1 MSNTLA
7 IAAVTQTFSDLLRN
21 VQDNPA
27 LGPTTVTNAPPDQAA
42 PDPQQPERRLN
53 LYLYQVSP
61 NCGWNNADL
70 PIRDASGN
78 LINQPVLALDLHYL
92 LTAYGLGSEIDTH
105 HLMAHAMSIV
115 HDTGYL
121 DRGAIETSVNAPGS
135 PVAGADLAAQIELVK
150 LAPQMLTEED
160 LYRLWTVFQ
169 TSYRLSVGYQASVVL
184 IQRTVQIQ
192 SGPPVRIPQI
202 TATPMRSPQIASV
215 SPQPATIPGT
225 LTITGEGLMAP
236 GSFVRLPSGDITP
249 DTASISS
256 TQIEITLPA
265 TLGAGQNTVQVI
277 EPVTL
282 EGSAET
288 RPLFTSNTFPFT
300 IAPSIEN
307 IPAGGLVTT
316 AGQNLTIDVSPA
328 ILPSDAVVLFI
339 GSTGIGRT
347 VDPTA
352 PPDTPAT
359 SATFAIPGT
368 LPPGS
373 ALVALQVGGVSS
385 QLEVD
390 SDPASPT
397 FGSYIGPTVTVQS

>member
-1 MSNTLA
+1 
-7 IAAVTQTFSDLLRN
+7 
-21 VQDNPA
+21 
-27 LGPTTVTNAPPDQAA
+27 
-42 PDPQQPERRLN
+42 
-53 LYLYQVSP
+53 
-61 NCGWNNADL
+61 
-70 PIRDASGN
+70 
-78 LINQPVLALDLHYL
+78 
-92 LTAYGLGSEIDTH
+92 
-105 HLMAHAMSIV
+105 MSIV

-121 DRGAIETSVNAPGS
+121 DRGAIEASVNAPGS
-135 PVAGADLAAQIELVK
+135 PVAGADLADQVELVK

-184 IQRTVQIQ
+184 IQRTAQIQ

-202 TATPMRSPQIASV
+202 TATPMRAPQIASV
-215 SPQPATIPGT
+215 SPQPASIPGT

-249 DTASISS
+249 DAGSISS

-288 RPLFTSNTFPFT
+288 RPLFTSNTFPFM

-307 IPAGGLVTT
+307 IPAGGLITT

-359 SATFAIPGT
+359 SATFAIPST

-373 ALVALQVGGVSS
+373 ALVTLQVGGVSS

-390 SDPASPT
+390 SDPTSPT